1 MQRWLAQVL
10 ILIVVVAIGVGA
22 LIWINNEQNCQKVSL
37 LFIGNSH
44 TYGHDMP
51 NLLAELA
58 AAGEP
63 RYCLEIKTVVE
74 GGASLAKHWNDG
86 AALQALQSQPWQY
99 VVLQERSLGPIE
111 DPQGFQQATSR
122 WLQAIRQ
129 QRATP
134 VLFVTWAREYAPEQ
148 QPQLNA
154 AYAQA
159 AGQQAILV
167 KVGAAWQH
175 VRQHDRSIA
184 LYEPDQNHATLNGA
198 YLTACIFY
206 TTLFR
211 SPSQNLPNL
220 TDLPDA
226 QAQYL
231 QQVAWQLAQN

>member
-1 MQRWLAQVL
+1 MQRWLAQGL
-10 ILIVVVAIGVGA
+10 ILIAVVVASIGA
-22 LIWINNEQNCQKVSL
+22 LVWINQQQNCQKVSL

-63 RYCLEIKTVVE
+63 RYCLEIETVVE
-74 GGASLAKHWNDG
+74 GGASLAKHWQDG
-86 AALQALQSQPWQY
+86 VGLQALQRQQWQY
-99 VVLQERSLGPIE
+99 VVLQERSLGPLE
-111 DPQGFQQATSR
+111 DPQGFQQAASR
-122 WLQAIRQ
+122 WIQTIRQ
-129 QRATP
+129 QGATP

-148 QPQLNA
+148 QAQINA

-159 AGQQAILV
+159 AGQQTILV
-167 KVGAAWQH
+167 KVGAAWQQ
-175 VRQHDRSIA
+175 VRQHDRSIV

-198 YLTACIFY
+198 YLTACVFY
-206 TTLFR
+206 TTLLR
-211 SPSQNLPNL
+211 PPSQALPNL

-231 QQVAWQLAQN
+231 QQVAWDVAR